1 MDAKYRKPAPK
12 RAKRKR
18 ADHHGVPQLA
28 AQMAGVSV
36 YTVYAV
42 IYKRVKSAHVKR
54 AIRDARQQLQQ
65 ARKKAA

>member
-1 MDAKYRKPAPK
+1 MSTKYRRTAPK
-12 RAKRKR
+12 KAKRKR
-18 ADHHGVPQLA
+18 TDHHGVPQLA

-42 IYKRVKSAHVKR
+42 IYGRVKSAHVKR
-54 AIRDARQQLQQ
+54 AISDARQQLRQ